1 MRELDE
7 LDAVSWHELEHAYD
21 DAADVPDLLRALG
34 DGDLEVLGDLV
45 GALCHQGRRF
55 SASAPAVPFIAGIL
69 AAGQVDVVSLLMTL
83 GALAIGDED
92 VYAFPRPPE
101 VDGAMD
107 ADAVAAYRA
116 VEAELPV
123 VAGFVGSAD
132 PWTSAAA
139 SWLLSW
145 FPDRAATSLPVV
157 LAAPPSTTR
166 TLAAGLLG
174 HAPGEPGGWAEAVA
188 AVCAGDGTW
197 AHDEVARFARTMKG
211 AALVDE
217 SVPYLFG
224 NVAGILAGA
233 LAVRPGLDAAR
244 AIRVLADRAEPDRR
258 HAVRWFLDKAEGR
271 LPTLE
276 DGPR

>member
-1 MRELDE
+1 M
-7 LDAVSWHELEHAYD
+7 
-21 DAADVPDLLRALG
+21 ALG
-34 DGDLEVLGDLV
+34 
-45 GALCHQGRRF
+45 AF
-55 SASAPAVPFIAGIL
+55 
-69 AAGQVDVVSLLMTL
+69 
-83 GALAIGDED
+83 AIGDED
-92 VYAFPRPPE
+92 VYAFPWPSE

-123 VAGFVGSAD
+123 VAGFVDGAD
-132 PWTSAAA
+132 PRTSAAA

-174 HAPGEPGGWAEAVA
+174 HAPNDPGGWAEAVA

-197 AHDEVARFARTMKG
+197 AYDEVSRFAATMKG
-211 AALVDE
+211 AALVVDD
-217 SVPYLFG
+217 VPYLFG
-224 NVAGILAGA
+224 NVAGILAG
-233 LAVRPGLDAAR
+233 RPGPDAAR

-271 LPTLE
+271 LPALE